1 VAETLEPS
9 CRELVEVVTAYLDG
23 ALSERERAGFEEH
36 VAHCRDC
43 DVYLDQMRQT
53 ISELGELPPERLSA
67 AARDELLAA
76 FRTWIAE

>member
-1 VAETLEPS
+1 MAETLEPS

-23 ALSERERAGFEEH
+23 ALSGRERAGFEEH

-43 DVYLDQMRQT
+43 GVYLDQMRQT